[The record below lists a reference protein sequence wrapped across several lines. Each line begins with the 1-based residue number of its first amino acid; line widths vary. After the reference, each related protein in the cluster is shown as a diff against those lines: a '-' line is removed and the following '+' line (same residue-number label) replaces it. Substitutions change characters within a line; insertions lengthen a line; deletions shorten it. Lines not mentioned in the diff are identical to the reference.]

1 MVYNAAMRTGP
12 RPLGLYFTAL
22 QQAATQQQML
32 QALQQFA
39 PQLASI
45 PPEIDMAMFMQGLQ
59 RYQSYGWER
68 AAHSYTLEHQI
79 GRVQLYHCGGEGE
92 AIVLIPSMVNKAY
105 IFDLLPNNSLVDY
118 LKEQGF
124 SVYLIDWNDPSTTP
138 DPLTLNTSITDRVI
152 PLIEHLNQ
160 PVHLLG
166 YCMGGLFALG
176 AAKLKPALFKSLA
189 LLATPWDFSK
199 TQTAQQLQLNPQLAD
214 FTLQETAL
222 VATDALQTH
231 FFLLDP
237 FGGILRVQAMATE
250 TDETHL
256 KRLIAL
262 EDWLADGIPLE
273 RDIALTLLND
283 FYRDN
288 KPLNKQWRV
297 GQTIIDPTT
306 LDILTFAVITQKD
319 KLVPTNCSLPL
330 VGELPNVTVHM
341 VPSGH
346 IGLMAG
352 RNAVERFYKPYG
364 EWISQMK
371 T

>member
-1 MVYNAAMRTGP
+1 MMYNGAMRTGP

-39 PQLASI
+39 PQLTSI
-45 PPEIDMAMFMQGLQ
+45 PPDIDMTMFMQGLQ

-68 AAHSYTLEHQI
+68 TPHNYTLTHQL

-105 IFDLLPNNSLVDY
+105 IFDLLPDNSLVAY
-118 LKEQGF
+118 LKAQGF
-124 SVYLIDWNDPSTTP
+124 SVYLIDWNDPEQKP
-138 DPLTLNTSITDRVI
+138 DPLTLNSAITDRVI
-152 PLIEHLNQ
+152 PMLEYLNQ
-160 PVHLLG
+160 PAHVLG

-176 AAKLKPALFKSLA
+176 AAQLQPELFKSLA

-214 FTLQETAL
+214 FSLQQTPL
-222 VATDALQTH
+222 VATDVLQTH

-250 TDETHL
+250 TSDTHL
-256 KRLIAL
+256 KRLVAL

-273 RDIALTLLND
+273 RDVAVTLLND

-288 KPLNKQWRV
+288 KPFNNQWRI

-306 LDILTFAVITQKD
+306 LNIPAFAVITQKD
-319 KLVPTNCSLPL
+319 KLVPTACSLPL
-330 VGELPNVTVHM
+330 AGTLPNVTVHM

-364 EWISQMK
+364 EWVKAQV
-371 T
+371 